1 MGSNFLFVY
10 FLLVVFILLVSV
22 AFINMFYGVIVMRV
36 RLLNFMNFLLLI
48 CIIGFVYFFIYNII
62 CRMFSLYYDIILIE
76 VDII

>member
-1 MGSNFLFVY
+1 M
-10 FLLVVFILLVSV
+10 FILLVSV
-22 AFINMFYGVIVMRV
+22 AFINMFYGVIVVRV

>member
-1 MGSNFLFVY
+1 M
-10 FLLVVFILLVSV
+10 FILLVSV